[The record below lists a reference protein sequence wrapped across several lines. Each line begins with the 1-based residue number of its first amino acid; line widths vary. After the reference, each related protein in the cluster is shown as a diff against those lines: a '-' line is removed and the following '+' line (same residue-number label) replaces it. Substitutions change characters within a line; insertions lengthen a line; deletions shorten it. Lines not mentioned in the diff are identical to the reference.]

1 MQRDDA
7 DHHGEACTRALGTDP
22 ATICK
27 LFLRGASRKTGPLG
41 ECSLSSLGFW
51 WQHLIPDPARRDHVD
66 RYIHLENL
74 ALFRKR
80 LADSNITEAERE
92 VILKLL
98 ADEEA
103 REPPR
108 KKN

>member
-1 MQRDDA
+1 MAAFDL
-7 DHHGEACTRALGTDP
+7 HHSRGEILM
-22 ATICK
+22 
-27 LFLRGASRKTGPLG
+27 
-41 ECSLSSLGFW
+41 
-51 WQHLIPDPARRDHVD
+51 D

-80 LADSNITEAERE
+80 LADPKTTAADRE

-98 ADEEA
+98 AEEEA
-103 REPPR
+103 REIPL